1 MNKTLLAAALLL
13 GATAQAQ
20 VGINT
25 AEPKATL
32 HVNSKNP
39 AAGVEGIVYPH
50 ATQAEIESWNKADI
64 EEGTIVWNTNQK
76 CLEYFANN
84 RWNNNCNGGRHF
96 IPTPGYKIGSHTRY
110 LTSVRD
116 DNYTIPGD
124 PDKNINI
131 EAVASWTE
139 DTSSGSDVLLDH
151 SDDQKLNQWRGLPIA
166 LPIEVVGSGTYNLQ
180 QYTSPPVTVTAEKT
194 AEGKY
199 RQVEL

>member
-64 EEGTIVWNTNQK
+64 EEGTIVWNT
-76 CLEYFANN
+76 LLIID
-84 RWNNNCNGGRHF
+84 G
-96 IPTPGYKIGSHTRY
+96 III
-110 LTSVRD
+110 VM
-116 DNYTIPGD
+116 
-124 PDKNINI
+124 
-131 EAVASWTE
+131 VAATLS
-139 DTSSGSDVLLDH
+139 LHLDI
-151 SDDQKLNQWRGLPIA
+151 R
-166 LPIEVVGSGTYNLQ
+166 
-180 QYTSPPVTVTAEKT
+180 
-194 AEGKY
+194 
-199 RQVEL
+199 